1 MAILSRMPAVV
12 VRPSQL
18 LPFGERW
25 SANGGK
31 LSRTPPNSSSQLGHV
46 FDEAV
51 GRALSLMLGN
61 VPVVPPINADAL
73 VAPEADCVEVG
84 PTRIIGGIRAQN
96 FDVCYRPDGIRFT
109 FDSKTLNDAKS
120 VQKNYQNMINDLATE
135 ATTVHTRFPYAIVGF
150 MVVIPK
156 PCLSEPQRSV
166 LIRTLD
172 RLAKRVNV
180 TNLFHL
186 AEAISLV
193 VWHPETGDIDAHIPP
208 EKSKLRIENF
218 SGFVETAYLTRYEG
232 FPPHG

>member
-1 MAILSRMPAVV
+1 
-12 VRPSQL
+12 
-18 LPFGERW
+18 
-25 SANGGK
+25 
-31 LSRTPPNSSSQLGHV
+31 
-46 FDEAV
+46 
-51 GRALSLMLGN
+51 MLGN
-61 VPVVPPINADAL
+61 IPVVPPVNADAL

-109 FDSKTLNDAKS
+109 FDSKTLNDTKS

-150 MVVIPK
+150 MVVIPN
-156 PCLSEPQRSV
+156 PCLAEPQRSV
-166 LIRTLD
+166 LTRTLD
-172 RLAKRVNV
+172 LLGRRVNV

-193 VWHPETGDIDAHIPP
+193 VWSPETGSIRADVPP
-208 EKSKLRIENF
+208 HDSRLRIEKF
-218 SGFVETAYLTRYEG
+218 SAFVQAAYLARYEG